1 MNKTLYFPVRE
12 IKTGR
17 ILYAEWSD
25 IAGEWYEKGTGR
37 AYSTGEVETIKGE
50 IKISQ
55 NTWGGARSGAGRKPA
70 DPEDKR
76 VQMVIT
82 IDRDTREK
90 LKAISR
96 ARKIRIGRLIDEM
109 VKGEW

>member
-1 MNKTLYFPVRE
+1 MEELERKIKKASESWKGVDVDKFMDDVR
-12 IKTGR
+12 GR
-17 ILYAEWSD
+17 D
-25 IAGEWYEKGTGR
+25 R
-37 AYSTGEVETIKGE
+37 R
-50 IKISQ
+50 
-55 NTWGGARSGAGRKPA
+55 GGARPGAGRKAA

-96 ARKIRIGRLIDEM
+96 ARKMRVGRLIDEI

>member
-1 MNKTLYFPVRE
+1 MTYN
-12 IKTGR
+12 
-17 ILYAEWSD
+17 
-25 IAGEWYEKGTGR
+25 
-37 AYSTGEVETIKGE
+37 
-50 IKISQ
+50 
-55 NTWGGARSGAGRKPA
+55 NWGGARSGAGRQPV

-76 VQMVIT
+76 VQMIIT

>member
-1 MNKTLYFPVRE
+1 MNE
-12 IKTGR
+12 
-17 ILYAEWSD
+17 
-25 IAGEWYEKGTGR
+25 
-37 AYSTGEVETIKGE
+37 
-50 IKISQ
+50 
-55 NTWGGARSGAGRKPA
+55 NNWGGARSGAGRKTA

-90 LKAISR
+90 LKSISM

>member
-1 MNKTLYFPVRE
+1 MEELDRKIKKASESWKGVDVDKFMDDVR
-12 IKTGR
+12 GR
-17 ILYAEWSD
+17 V
-25 IAGEWYEKGTGR
+25 GR
-37 AYSTGEVETIKGE
+37 
-50 IKISQ
+50 
-55 NTWGGARSGAGRKPA
+55 GGARAGAGRKPA

-82 IDRDTREK
+82 IDRETRET

-96 ARKIRIGRLIDEM
+96 ARRIRVGRLIDEM

>member
-1 MNKTLYFPVRE
+1 MN
-12 IKTGR
+12 
-17 ILYAEWSD
+17 
-25 IAGEWYEKGTGR
+25 EK
-37 AYSTGEVETIKGE
+37 
-50 IKISQ
+50 
-55 NTWGGARSGAGRKPA
+55 TWGGARSGAGRKPT

-82 IDRDTREK
+82 IDRDTWGK

>member
-1 MNKTLYFPVRE
+1 MT
-12 IKTGR
+12 
-17 ILYAEWSD
+17 
-25 IAGEWYEKGTGR
+25 EK
-37 AYSTGEVETIKGE
+37 
-50 IKISQ
+50 
-55 NTWGGARSGAGRKPA
+55 TWGGARSGAGRKPS

-82 IDRDTREK
+82 IDRDTRDK

>member
-1 MNKTLYFPVRE
+1 MNE
-12 IKTGR
+12 
-17 ILYAEWSD
+17 
-25 IAGEWYEKGTGR
+25 
-37 AYSTGEVETIKGE
+37 
-50 IKISQ
+50 
-55 NTWGGARSGAGRKPA
+55 NNWGGARYGAGRKHA
-70 DPEDKR
+70 GPEDKR

-90 LKAISR
+90 LKAISM

>member
-1 MNKTLYFPVRE
+1 MDK
-12 IKTGR
+12 I
-17 ILYAEWSD
+17 
-25 IAGEWYEKGTGR
+25 
-37 AYSTGEVETIKGE
+37 ETR
-50 IKISQ
+50 
-55 NTWGGARSGAGRKPA
+55 GGSRPGSGRKPA

-82 IDRDTREK
+82 IDRDTRDK

-96 ARKIRIGRLIDEM
+96 ARNIRIGRLIDEM